1 MPHENIDEK
10 FYDYADILS
19 PYGVAMRYPNE
30 LVLEDRHAERAL
42 TMADEFVRWAEDSL
56 KG

>member
-1 MPHENIDEK
+1 
-10 FYDYADILS
+10 
-19 PYGVAMRYPNE
+19 VAMRYPNE